1 MHPTFAFNAEP
12 GFNSMRGDVMHF
24 EMKGEKLTKEKVS
37 TFKIGRAHV

>member
-24 EMKGEKLTKEKVS
+24 EMKVKRLSKHNRYIYIYEQIKV
-37 TFKIGRAHV
+37 